1 MARILLIEDDKYV
14 SLLCQEQL
22 TQDGH
27 TVIPV
32 FDAASAIVTCSLAKP
47 DLIVMEHL
55 GVQDDVQFLHSLQNV
70 NGHVPI
76 VLHTG
81 YPVHDHLTDWAAA
94 AIVRKS
100 SDLRELRTT
109 VTRLLAS
116 EGAQQRPDSA

>member
-1 MARILLIEDDKYV
+1 MARIMLIENDQFV

-22 TQDGH
+22 REDGH

-32 FDAASAIVTCSLAKP
+32 FDAVSAVDTCSAARP

-55 GVQDDVQFLHSLQNV
+55 GAEDDMEFVQALRRVD
-70 NGHVPI
+70 GHVPI

-81 YPVHDHLTDWAAA
+81 YPVHDHLTNWAAA

-100 SDLRELRTT
+100 ADLRELRAT
-109 VTRLLAS
+109 VARVLGTAS
-116 EGAQQRPDSA
+116 PAG